1 MTPYSPPKWV
11 LTLRYL
17 VHAGIHPIPWPGAQV
32 VDIVTGHR
40 MICLGR
46 VDPDGEGV
54 YLLSAS
60 ETPRGVTH
68 PLNYLG
74 DPGGP
79 FYHPL
84 TPEPTPT
91 DTVVLDLEHPETR
104 QGFDRRLFE
113 RVEAHAL
120 AREDALAGMSPGAP
134 SAERPHVVSVFRPM
148 LDRARSTLIG
158 WSLWGEDPGARSVG
172 TQHYFPTRDV
182 PLPQSP
188 PDREAL
194 LWEESLR
201 IRARWW
207 RESSPRPTSSPVL
220 PTSKEN
226 A

>member
-11 LTLRYL
+11 LDQRDLG
-17 VHAGIHPIPWPGAQV
+17 HAGIHPIPWPGAQV

-46 VDPDGEGV
+46 VDSEGQGV

-60 ETPRGVTH
+60 ETPRGVIH

-74 DPGGP
+74 DPGTLL
-79 FYHPL
+79 YSPL

-104 QGFDRRLFE
+104 QGFDRRL
-113 RVEAHAL
+113 L
-120 AREDALAGMSPGAP
+120 ARVNAYPHAREGNAP
-134 SAERPHVVSVFRPM
+134 QEPLDPYIVSVLRPT
-148 LDRARSTLIG
+148 LDRTRGCLIG
-158 WSLWGEDPGARSVG
+158 WSLCGENPRTGLG
-172 TQHYFPTRDV
+172 GPQHYLLTHNV
-182 PLPQSP
+182 PLPWSQ
-188 PDREAL
+188 PDQEAL
-194 LWEESLR
+194 LWEKSLM

-207 RESSPRPTSSPVL
+207 RESSPRPTPFPVPVL
-220 PTSKEN
+220 PTSPPPKEN